1 MSSREVHNEPVV
13 PRKEYGRRG
22 VGVSSSLFFL
32 KHGKSPL
39 PTQHVVIITPKSLF
53 KKAVERNRARRRV
66 RAAAASLLGT
76 HSLSFVRI
84 TVSLRDRAVLT
95 LPFKELKNQL
105 QVLLERT
112 PSLRLRGT
120 YTREKTP

>member
-13 PRKEYGRRG
+13 SRKEYGGRG

-32 KHGKSPL
+32 KHGKSPI
-39 PTQHVVIITPKSLF
+39 PTQHIVIITPKSLF

-66 RAAAASLLGT
+66 RAAVASLLGT
-76 HSLSFVRI
+76 LPLSFVRI
-84 TVSLRDRAVLT
+84 TISLRDRVVLT

-105 QVLLERT
+105 QTLLERT
-112 PSLRLRGT
+112 PLSRLRGA
-120 YTREKTP
+120 RTPENAS